1 MRRSGHLL
9 RKVVVIA
16 LLLGLLGT
24 GAWGL
29 WQWRGGSDKAVRYR
43 TEKVQR
49 GRVASLINAS
59 GTVVPKEVVDVGAQV
74 AGKVVDFGKDPNDSR
89 KVIDYGTEVKKG
101 TVLAVIDK
109 SLYKADWDVS
119 SADVSSAKADINT
132 AAADVEV
139 AKADVEKCKA
149 DLKSAGAMLELAT
162 RDYERAQMSKF
173 GSITPAEVDQ
183 KKQAFSAAKAGV
195 PASEAALEKAK
206 KTVVRAEAAKERAK
220 AALEKAEA
228 SEKRARTNYDYC
240 DIISPVKGVVIDRRV
255 NIGQTVVSSLNAPSL
270 FLIAADLKEMQVW
283 ASVNEADVGRIRPGQ
298 TTLFKVDAYPDET
311 FTGIVDQIRLNA
323 MQTNNVVTYT
333 VVVNTDNSN
342 LKLLPYLTA
351 NLQFHVE
358 HRDDVLTVPNGALRY
373 RPALDRIDPEF
384 RAWYLESRKR
394 RTTTQE
400 MKQGK
405 AAESRGVVWLQGSD
419 GFLSP
424 VRVVLGLTD
433 GTTTEVLKVID
444 GELDENADVIVGE
457 AQATSGGGGENPFAV
472 KMWGAKKKE

>member
-1 MRRSGHLL
+1 MRRSGSLS
-9 RKVVVIA
+9 RKIVALV

-24 GAWGL
+24 GAYGM
-29 WQWRGGSDKAVRYR
+29 WQWRASSDKAVRYR

-49 GRVASLINAS
+49 GRVAALINAS

-74 AGKVVDFGKDPNDSR
+74 AGKIVDFGKDPNDSR
-89 KVIDYGTEVKKG
+89 KGIDYGTEVTKG

-109 SLYKADWDVS
+109 SLYKADWDVAV
-119 SADVSSAKADINT
+119 ADVSSAKADVNT
-132 AAADVEV
+132 AEADVEV

-149 DLKSAGAMLELAT
+149 DLTSAGAMLELAT
-162 RDYERAQMSKF
+162 RDYERATMAKY
-173 GSITPAEVDQ
+173 GAVTPAEVDQ
-183 KKQAFSAAKAGV
+183 KKQAYQSAKAGV
-195 PASEAALEKAK
+195 PASQAALEKAK
-206 KTVVRAEAAKERAK
+206 KTVVRAEAAREHAK
-220 AALEKAEA
+220 AALERADA
-228 SEKRARTNYDYC
+228 SEKRAKTNYDYC
-240 DIISPVKGVVIDRRV
+240 DIVSPVKGVVIDRRV

-298 TTLFKVDAYPDET
+298 MALFKVDAYPDET
-311 FTGIVDQIRLNA
+311 FTGVVDQIRLNA

-351 NLQFHVE
+351 NLQFQVE

-373 RPALDRIDPEF
+373 RPAMERIDPEF
-384 RAWYLESRKR
+384 RAWYAGSRTRK
-394 RTTTQE
+394 TTAQE

-405 AAESRGVVWLQGSD
+405 AAQTRGVVWVQGS
-419 GFLSP
+419 GGMLRP

-433 GTTTEVLKVID
+433 GTTTEVLKVTE
-444 GELDENADVIVGE
+444 GELGQDADVVVGE
-457 AQATSGGGGENPFAV
+457 AQANTGGGGENPFAV
-472 KMWGAKKKE
+472 KMWGGKKKE